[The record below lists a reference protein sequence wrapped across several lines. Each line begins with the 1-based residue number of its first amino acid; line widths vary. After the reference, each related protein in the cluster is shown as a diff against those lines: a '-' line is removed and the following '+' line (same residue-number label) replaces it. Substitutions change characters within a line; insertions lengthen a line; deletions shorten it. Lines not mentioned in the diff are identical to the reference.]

1 MSQRRS
7 KRPSRDE
14 VAAIKQ
20 TRSSAADKLIWGR
33 AAELEPNQR
42 GELHPD
48 QRKRITRISIFE
60 PWVRLVF
67 GAFLVVFALTN
78 RPASWQF
85 WLPMAIALLPIG
97 SAINGLLARRRLGR
111 AVVEAIEGTLA
122 EVRPHRSEAV
132 AATLHRDRL
141 YMFLLSYD
149 GAGAL
154 PRPETPYRFYVV
166 FNVLRPGIVL
176 AVEEVASSQ

>member
-7 KRPSRDE
+7 TRPSREE

-20 TRSSAADKLIWGR
+20 ARAAAATLVWGR
-33 AAELEPNQR
+33 EAELEYNRR

-48 QRKRITRISIFE
+48 QRTRITRISIFD

-67 GAFLVVFALTN
+67 GGFLVVFALTQQ
-78 RPASWQF
+78 PSSWQF
-85 WLPMAIALLPIG
+85 WLPLAIALLPLG
-97 SAINGLLARRRLGR
+97 SAINGLLARRRLGG
-111 AVVEAIEGTLA
+111 ATVEVIEGSLA
-122 EVRPHRSEAV
+122 EVRPHRSDAV
-132 AATLHRDRL
+132 AATLHRDKL
-141 YMFLLSYD
+141 YMFLLNYD

-154 PRPETPYRFYVV
+154 PAADTPYRFYVV

-176 AVEEVASSQ
+176 AIEEIGDR

>member
-7 KRPSRDE
+7 KRPSREE

-20 TRSSAADKLIWGR
+20 ARPAAALVWGR
-33 AAELEPNQR
+33 EAELDHNRR

-48 QRKRITRISIFE
+48 QRKRIARISIFD

-67 GAFLVVFALTN
+67 GAFLVVFALTQQ
-78 RPASWQF
+78 PSSWQF
-85 WLPMAIALLPIG
+85 WLPLAIALLPLG
-97 SAINGLLARRRLGR
+97 SAINGLLARRRLDR
-111 AVVEAIEGTLA
+111 ATVETIEGSLA
-122 EVRPHRSEAV
+122 AVKPHRSEAV

-141 YMFLLSYD
+141 YMFLLNYD

-154 PRPETPYRFYVV
+154 PAADRPYRFYVV

-176 AVEEVASSQ
+176 AVEEIGDR